1 VTEPAT
7 LTIREVAGRTGVPPA
22 TLRMWETRHRFPAP
36 TRLASGH
43 RRYSPA
49 DCEAIERVLA
59 ERARGLSLQASIERV
74 VSTPVEADPSL
85 FATLRRA
92 QPALPPQVLPK
103 RALTAL
109 SRAIEDEIRA
119 RADRPLLFAAFQ
131 RERFFRASE
140 RRWRELARTA
150 ELAVALADFERS
162 RVRAR
167 GGVCELPLP
176 GDSPLAREWALI
188 CDGERLSVAL
198 TAWEQTA
205 EAAVPDAERRF
216 EMVWTVEPS
225 AVRRVAVRAAA
236 LAARIDPE
244 LIRSR
249 AQRLEA
255 GPAAPP
261 ADLANVMALMH
272 RAIAYLA
279 AAP

>member
-22 TLRMWETRHRFPAP
+22 TLRMWETRHGFPEP

-43 RRYSPA
+43 RRYSPS

-59 ERARGLSLQASIERV
+59 ERARGLSLQAAIDRV

-150 ELAVALADFERS
+150 ELAIALADFERP

-167 GGVCELPLP
+167 GVCELPLP
-176 GDSPLAREWALI
+176 GDAPLGREWALI

-205 EAAVPDAERRF
+205 EAAVPDAARRF

-225 AVRRVAVRAAA
+225 AVRRVAERAAA

-244 LIRSR
+244 LIRTR

-261 ADLANVMALMH
+261 ADLADVMALMH
-272 RAIAYLA
+272 RTIAYLA

>member
-1 VTEPAT
+1 MTEPAT

-22 TLRMWETRHRFPAP
+22 TLRMWETRHGFPAP
-36 TRLASGH
+36 ARLASGH
-43 RRYSPA
+43 RRYSPS

-59 ERARGLSLQASIERV
+59 ERARGLSLQAAIDRV
-74 VSTPVEADPSL
+74 VSTSVEADPSL

-109 SRAIEDEIRA
+109 SRAIEDEICA

-150 ELAVALADFERS
+150 ELAIALADFERP
-162 RVRAR
+162 RVRA
-167 GGVCELPLP
+167 GGVCELPFP
-176 GDSPLAREWALI
+176 GDAPLGREWALI

-205 EAAVPDAERRF
+205 EAAVPDAARRF

-225 AVRRVAVRAAA
+225 AVRRVAVQAAA

-244 LIRSR
+244 LIRTR
-249 AQRLEA
+249 AQRLES

-261 ADLANVMALMH
+261 ADLASVMALMH
-272 RAIAYLA
+272 RTIAYVA